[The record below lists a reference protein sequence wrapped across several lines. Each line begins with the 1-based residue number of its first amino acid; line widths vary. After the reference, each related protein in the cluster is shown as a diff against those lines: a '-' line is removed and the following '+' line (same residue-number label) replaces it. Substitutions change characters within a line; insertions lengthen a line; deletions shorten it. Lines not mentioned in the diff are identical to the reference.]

1 MTTHLSSE
9 HEGWMIAGMFAVTF
23 CIRFIMF
30 AMAGNLRISAPLQR
44 ALSYVPPAVLTAIIV
59 PSLVLPQGS
68 VDISWSN
75 SYLVAG
81 VVSFF
86 IALISKNLL
95 LTIGLGMA
103 FFMVYHHLI

>member
-1 MTTHLSSE
+1 MAIQQEIWLIS
-9 HEGWMIAGMFAVTF
+9 GMFAVTF
-23 CIRFIMF
+23 LIRFIMF
-30 AMAGNLRISAPLQR
+30 AMAGNLRLPAPLQQ

-59 PSLVLPQGS
+59 PSVVLPHGTVELS
-68 VDISWSN
+68 FSN

-86 IALISKNLL
+86 VALISRNLL

-103 FFMVYHHLI
+103 FFMVYHHLL

>member
-1 MTTHLSSE
+1 MTIQQEAWLI
-9 HEGWMIAGMFAVTF
+9 GGMFAVTF
-23 CIRFIMF
+23 LIRFIMF
-30 AMAGNLRISAPLQR
+30 AMAGNLRLPAPLQQ

-59 PSLVLPQGS
+59 PSVVLPHGTVELS
-68 VDISWSN
+68 FSN

-86 IALISKNLL
+86 VALISRNLL